1 MLADPNGSLNITEQ
15 AEEKS
20 GLGFDQAQTYTV
32 SLTVASQIDIFRKK
46 VRDEPDVGRLFVNG
60 NSEGEK
66 GFSTNNL
73 I

>member
-32 SLTVASQIDIFRKK
+32 SLTVAS
-46 VRDEPDVGRLFVNG
+46 
-60 NSEGEK
+60 
-66 GFSTNNL
+66 
-73 I
+73 